1 MTLRGESA
9 IMEPELRDEMDPEG
23 SFCPECG
30 GDESGYFCR
39 NCGTLLRGEE
49 MVLCPRCRQVVPHG
63 EFCNQCG
70 QGLDAIALDLQ
81 QLAVA
86 GQDFWVA
93 AGTFEQPSELPE
105 DTEPAQLEPDVS
117 VVLAEAEVP
126 DWLKEL
132 PTDTAP
138 DEVKAHIYPSLRP
151 IEEPEPPA
159 RQGRFM
165 TPVFVL
171 LALLLLGLVA
181 VVVFLLVSG
190 AL

>member
-1 MTLRGESA
+1 
-9 IMEPELRDEMDPEG
+9 MEPELRDETDPEG

-30 GDESGYFCR
+30 VDESGYFCR

-49 MVLCPRCRQVVPHG
+49 MVLCPRCRHIVPHG

-70 QGLDAIALDLQ
+70 QSLDAIALDLQ

-86 GQDFWVA
+86 GQDFWVT
-93 AGTFEQPSELPE
+93 AGSFEQPSELQ
-105 DTEPAQLEPDVS
+105 DSMEPTKLEPDEA

-132 PTDTAP
+132 PADAAP

-151 IEEPEPPA
+151 IEEAEPPA
-159 RQGRFM
+159 RQGRLL

-171 LALLLLGLVA
+171 LALLLLGLIGF
-181 VVVFLLVSG
+181 VVFLLLTG

>member
-1 MTLRGESA
+1 M
-9 IMEPELRDEMDPEG
+9 
-23 SFCPECG
+23 
-30 GDESGYFCR
+30 DESGYFCR

-70 QGLDAIALDLQ
+70 QGLESVALDLQ
-81 QLAVA
+81 QLSLA
-86 GQDFWVA
+86 GRDFWVS
-93 AGTFEQPSELPE
+93 AGAFEQPSALAESA
-105 DTEPAQLEPDVS
+105 EPAWLEPDES
-117 VVLAEAEVP
+117 VELAEAEVP

-132 PTDTAP
+132 PADSAP
-138 DEVKAHIYPSLRP
+138 AEVKAHIYPSLQP
-151 IEEPEPPA
+151 IIEEAEEQQPA
-159 RQGRFM
+159 RQGRLL

-181 VVVFLLVSG
+181 FVVFLLVSG

>member
-1 MTLRGESA
+1 MES
-9 IMEPELRDEMDPEG
+9 EVQDERNPEG
-23 SFCPECG
+23 PFCPECG
-30 GDESGYFCR
+30 MDESGYFCR

-70 QGLDAIALDLQ
+70 QGLEAIALDLQ
-81 QLAVA
+81 QLALA

-93 AGTFEQPSELPE
+93 AGMTEQSSELPE
-105 DTEPAQLEPDVS
+105 SMEPVQLEPDES
-117 VVLAEAEVP
+117 LVLAEAEVP

-132 PTDTAP
+132 PADSAP
-138 DEVKAHIYPSLRP
+138 AEVKAHIYPSLKP
-151 IEEPEPPA
+151 IIEEVEEQPA
-159 RQGRFM
+159 RQGRFL

-171 LALLLLGLVA
+171 LALFLLGLVA